1 MANHGSQ
8 FTLTPAIIVYDRW
21 RDARRRLSWHGELM
35 SAEWVTA
42 IGTVGTFV
50 VIAASALAALIQL
63 RHLRAANQIAA
74 LATFAQQYEGPE
86 LRDAFHFV
94 RTELATRLED
104 RSFRDELRS
113 GKLDRAR
120 HPEIT
125 IGNFFEQWG
134 RNYRSGSIDKRAFL
148 KDMGNIAI
156 SFWNVMEPVIS
167 MISEKT
173 GGINVA
179 WENWE
184 VLVLDALA
192 WTARHQHG
200 TFPTNLNR
208 LPLLDP
214 WKETDAR

>member
-1 MANHGSQ
+1 
-8 FTLTPAIIVYDRW
+8 
-21 RDARRRLSWHGELM
+21 M
-35 SAEWVTA
+35 SAEWLTA
-42 IGTVGTFV
+42 IGTIGTFL

-74 LATFAQQYEGPE
+74 LATFTQQYEGPE

-94 RTELATRLED
+94 RTELTSRLED
-104 RSFRDELRS
+104 PAFRNDLRS

-120 HPEIT
+120 HPEVI

-156 SFWNVMEPVIS
+156 SFWNTMEPVIA
-167 MISEKT
+167 MLSELT
-173 GGINVA
+173 GGTNLA

-184 VLVLDALA
+184 LLVIDSRT
-192 WTARHQHG
+192 WTTRHRHG
-200 TFPTNLNR
+200 TFPTNVNR
-208 LPLLDP
+208 LPLVDP
-214 WKETDAR
+214 WKEIDRR